1 MARSAPLCV
10 AVILALS
17 AGPVPD
23 AGSIPV
29 VPPLR
34 QYTILPTCHPAGSG
48 LASWYGPGFHGRLT
62 ASGSTYDQDQLSAAH
77 RSLPLRAT
85 VRVTRRATG
94 QAVLLRVTDRGPYVP
109 GRVLDLSRAAARRL
123 GMERKGLAH
132 VTLDLCGG

>member
-23 AGSIPV
+23 AGSVPV
-29 VPPLR
+29 VPRVL

-85 VRVTRRATG
+85 G